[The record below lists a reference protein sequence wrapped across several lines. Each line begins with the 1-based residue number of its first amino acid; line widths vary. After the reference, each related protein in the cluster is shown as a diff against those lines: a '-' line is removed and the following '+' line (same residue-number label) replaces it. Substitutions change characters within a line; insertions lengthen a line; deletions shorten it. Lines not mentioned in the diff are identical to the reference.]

1 MLSVRGFRVSGFRGF
16 GYGVSR
22 LGVLVSGFRGFGYG
36 VLQVRGFKYEVSGTW
51 FRDSGFR
58 VRGFVIQDFCM
69 FEVSGFWV
77 GRFQGSGFSRI
88 GVSGRGF

>member
-1 MLSVRGFRVSGFRGF
+1 M
-16 GYGVSR
+16 
-22 LGVLVSGFRGFGYG
+22 VSGFRGFGYG